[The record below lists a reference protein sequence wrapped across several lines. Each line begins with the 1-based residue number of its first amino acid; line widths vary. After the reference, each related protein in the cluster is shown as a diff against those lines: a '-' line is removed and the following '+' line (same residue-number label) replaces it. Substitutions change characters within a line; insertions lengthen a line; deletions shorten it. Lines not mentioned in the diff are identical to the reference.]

1 MMNHEIS
8 QISTRDIR
16 EKESRNILSV
26 LILCNLVVAICI
38 TLGCSVYFNTYYN
51 AKKYYSDAVK
61 EKRRSPTES
70 VSPNVKAILEKAI
83 QKCEKI
89 VTYHPKSKYVDDAI
103 YLMGKCFF
111 EMEDYENTLRKI
123 DELEIYFP
131 DSPFLEEALLLRGR
145 AYLIQ
150 GNYSAAIS
158 SFEGLNRFS
167 EKYYDIA
174 QIEILKVHYGK
185 GEYYE
190 AIQQGNAY
198 LESELGARMGSSR
211 KDVLFIIAQSLFEV
225 ARYED
230 SRQTFLDC
238 LREDPPPQVV
248 FDATLK
254 IGKSYLIQDSP
265 HADSALETFL
275 TLSSTP
281 LSSKEEA
288 IIHLQIGRCQ
298 RLLGNYEEGIATFEK
313 VPKLHSRSQESAE
326 AYYMIGLI
334 YEEDLKD
341 LDKARESYEKV
352 RKENLQADV
361 SKDAVVRAA
370 TIRKLKDYREKL
382 ESGEEDVLAETQFFL
397 AELYLLELNKI
408 DEALENYAKV
418 IQEYPESEYS
428 PRASYAIAWIYNYL
442 KQDSEKAIEAY
453 SKIMTKYPETRYS
466 RASEKAIMQLKP
478 EE

>member
-1 MMNHEIS
+1 
-8 QISTRDIR
+8 
-16 EKESRNILSV
+16 L
-26 LILCNLVVAICI
+26 LFGICI
-38 TLGCSVYFNTYYN
+38 SSGCGVYFNTYYN

-89 VTYHPKSKYVDDAI
+89 VTYHPNSKYVDDAI

-145 AYLIQ
+145 TYLKK
-150 GNYSAAIS
+150 GNYTAAVS

-174 QIEILKVHYGK
+174 KIEILKVHYGK

-190 AIQQGNAY
+190 AIQQGKEY

-211 KDVLFIIAQSLFEV
+211 KDILFIIAQSLFEV
-225 ARYED
+225 ARYEE

-238 LREDPPPQVV
+238 LREDPPPKVV

-254 IGKSYLIQDSP
+254 IGESYLVQDSP
-265 HADSALETFL
+265 HADSALTTFL
-275 TLSSTP
+275 ALTSSP
-281 LSSKEEA
+281 LTSKEEA
-288 IIHLQIGRCQ
+288 VVQLQIGKCQ
-298 RLLGNYEEGIATFEK
+298 RILGNYEEGISTFEK
-313 VPKLHSRSQESAE
+313 VPKLKSRSQEAAE

-352 RKENLQADV
+352 RKENMQADV
-361 SKDAVVRAA
+361 SNDAFVRAS
-370 TIRKLKDYREKL
+370 IIERLKDYREKL
-382 ESGEEDVLAETQFFL
+382 ESDEVDILAETQFFL

-408 DEALENYAKV
+408 DEALENYEKV

-428 PRASYAIAWIYNYL
+428 SRASYAIAWIYHYL
-442 KQDSEKAIEAY
+442 KQDSVKAIEAY
-453 SKIMTKYPETRYS
+453 SKIMEKYPETRYS
-466 RASEKAIMQLKP
+466 RASEKAMQQLNPK
-478 EE
+478 E